1 MKLNI
6 RTEQMEALAAPH
18 LSDFVGRLV
27 AHLRESFPEANEEP
41 DEELTAAV
49 EELVEKADSYG
60 LTTGAQAAAYVTC
73 AWLLGADFD
82 SEFPA
87 AGEMLESPDYSPD
100 EKAEWL
106 AEWSV
111 AMLAALEQD

>member
-1 MKLNI
+1 MKFKI

-27 AHLRESFPEANEEP
+27 GHLREAFPEAREEP
-41 DEELTAAV
+41 DAEMTEAV
-49 EELVEKADSYG
+49 GALVEQADSYG
-60 LTTGAQAAAYVTC
+60 LTSGAQAAAYVTC
-73 AWLLGADFD
+73 AWLLGPDFD
-82 SEFPA
+82 GEFPA
-87 AGEMLESPDYSPD
+87 AREMLDSPHYSPD